1 MNNQNLFE
9 KYLMNKNKEEEI
21 QTPISASIDILV
33 PKKMLGT
40 SAISEEEFDK
50 MFEDILKT
58 KIRNIQ

>member
-9 KYLMNKNKEEEI
+9 KYLMNKNKEKEI
-21 QTPISASIDILV
+21 QTHISASIEILV

-58 KIRNIQ
+58 KI

>member
-1 MNNQNLFE
+1 MNNQDLFE

-58 KIRNIQ
+58 KI